1 MSELVDKLRSEFQDE
16 EYRHSYVEE
25 CVNTMIATQI
35 KILREERDMT
45 QFSLAK
51 KAEMAQPRL
60 SVMESADYSN
70 WSVNTLKRLARAFD
84 LALSVKFEAFSEV
97 ILDFEEMNKDTLS
110 RPSFKDD
117 PMFRSIKVKTHRA
130 FRQRRYSESD
140 KQTARGL
147 QMGLPFIGQVV
158 QMPEPISRNNADY
171 SLNLV
176 REESNAACIGI
187 AG

>member
-1 MSELVDKLRSEFQDE
+1 MSELVEKLRSEFQDE
-16 EYRHSYVEE
+16 EYRNSYAEE

-35 KILREERDMT
+35 KILREERNMT
-45 QFSLAK
+45 QSSLAQ

-97 ILDFEEMNKDTLS
+97 IMDFEEMSKESLS

-117 PMFRSIKVKTHRA
+117 PMFRSAKVKTHRA
-130 FRQRRYSESD
+130 FRRRRYSESD
-140 KQTARGL
+140 EQTAKGL
-147 QMGLPFIGQVV
+147 QMGLRFMGQLIEL
-158 QMPEPISRNNADY
+158 PHSNSKNNGDY
-171 SLNLV
+171 SPTP
-176 REESNAACIGI
+176 RQEDSDAACIGI

>member
-1 MSELVDKLRSEFQDE
+1 MSELVDKLRSEFQNED
-16 EYRHSYVEE
+16 YRHSYAEE

-35 KILREERDMT
+35 KVLREERIMT
-45 QFSLAK
+45 QSSLAQ

-97 ILDFEEMNKDTLS
+97 ILDFEEMSKDTLS
-110 RPSFKDD
+110 RPSFKED
-117 PMFRSIKVKTHRA
+117 PMFRSANVRTHRA
-130 FRQRRYSESD
+130 FRRRRYSDSD
-140 KQTARGL
+140 RQTAKGL
-147 QMGLPFIGQVV
+147 QMGLPFMGQVV
-158 QMPEPISRNNADY
+158 ELPHPISRNNSDY
-171 SLNLV
+171 FPIQK
-176 REESNAACIGI
+176 REESDAACVGI

>member
-1 MSELVDKLRSEFQDE
+1 MSELVDKLRSEFQNED
-16 EYRHSYVEE
+16 YRHSYAEE

-35 KILREERDMT
+35 KVLREERTLT
-45 QFSLAK
+45 QSSLAQ

-97 ILDFEEMNKDTLS
+97 ILDFEEMSKDTLS

-117 PMFRSIKVKTHRA
+117 PMFRSAKVRTHRA
-130 FRQRRYSESD
+130 FRRSLNSESD
-140 KQTARGL
+140 RQTAKGL
-147 QMGLPFIGQVV
+147 QMGLPFMGQVIELPRPV
-158 QMPEPISRNNADY
+158 SRNNADY
-171 SLNLV
+171 SSILI
-176 REESNAACIGI
+176 REDSNAPCVGI